1 MKVLILNP
9 ILFTADNNV
18 IPQVKS
24 IKDTM
29 IYNMCLG
36 FKRLGH
42 DVTSVS
48 YTHLTLPTILLV

>member
-18 IPQVKS
+18 IPKVKS

-29 IYNMCLG
+29 IYNMCL
-36 FKRLGH
+36 
-42 DVTSVS
+42 
-48 YTHLTLPTILLV
+48 